1 MKKTLLSTILLFV
14 TFFLFAQRKV
24 TTSAVV
30 AFDATTAIDNQAK
43 AENKTVIAAFD
54 TKTGV
59 VQFEASVK
67 NFAFGNPTMQNHFNG
82 SQWLNSDK
90 FPKMTFNGKVNDL
103 SKVNFD
109 KDGSYTVSISGD
121 LMVKDISKPLN
132 TSAIIT
138 VTSGVINAASD
149 FSITLADYGIS
160 GASMESG
167 KIAKEPKISVKVELN

>member
-1 MKKTLLSTILLFV
+1 M
-14 TFFLFAQRKV
+14 
-24 TTSAVV
+24 
-30 AFDATTAIDNQAK
+30 
-43 AENKTVIAAFD
+43 IAAFD

-90 FPKMTFNGKVNDL
+90 FPKMTFNGKVTDL

-121 LMVKDISKPLN
+121 LTVKDISKPLN

>member
-1 MKKTLLSTILLFV
+1 M
-14 TFFLFAQRKV
+14 
-24 TTSAVV
+24 
-30 AFDATTAIDNQAK
+30 
-43 AENKTVIAAFD
+43 IAAFD

-138 VTSGVINAASD
+138 VKSGVINATSD

>member
-14 TFFLFAQRKV
+14 TVFLFAQRKV

-59 VQFEASVK
+59 LQFEASVK
-67 NFAFGNPTMQNHFNG
+67 NFAFGNPTMQNHFNSG
-82 SQWLNSDK
+82 QWLNSDK

-103 SKVNFD
+103 SKVNFN
-109 KDGSYTVSISGD
+109 KDGAYTVSISGD
-121 LMVKDISKPLN
+121 LMVKEISKPLN

-138 VTSGVINAASD
+138 IKGGVINATSD